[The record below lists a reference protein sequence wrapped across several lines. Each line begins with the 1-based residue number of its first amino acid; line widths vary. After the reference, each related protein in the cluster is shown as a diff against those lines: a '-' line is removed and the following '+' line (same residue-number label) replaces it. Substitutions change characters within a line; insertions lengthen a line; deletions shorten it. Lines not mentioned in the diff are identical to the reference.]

1 MLVGLMQRGRGEYG
15 EKYEKKEKGR
25 KGNDADQ
32 NEGIMVRAHRTL
44 SPLSMP
50 EEFETVIN

>member
-15 EKYEKKEKGR
+15 EKYEKEEKGR

>member
-1 MLVGLMQRGRGEYG
+1 MVRIKR
-15 EKYEKKEKGR
+15 KKR

-50 EEFETVIN
+50 TGIFPE